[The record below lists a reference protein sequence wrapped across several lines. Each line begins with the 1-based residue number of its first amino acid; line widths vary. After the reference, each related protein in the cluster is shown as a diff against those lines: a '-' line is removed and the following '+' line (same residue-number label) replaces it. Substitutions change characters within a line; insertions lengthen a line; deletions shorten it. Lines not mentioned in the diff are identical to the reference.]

1 MSMKIGISCLALAAM
16 TAQSYAADLCDA
28 GASAAL
34 KTAAVQQELMVAG
47 LTCNASRQYNRFV
60 ISHRDEL
67 QTSDADLMAYFKTRD
82 GGSEAG
88 YDSYKTKV
96 ANLSASRSAAD
107 SARYC
112 RAMAR
117 DFAAANRGSLK
128 DFVAGEQLLIAAPE
142 ICALKYESPEV
153 AVVGPTYALPATPY
167 GAPDAAGSTESV
179 ASAAYSAPPVQ
190 NSQPGPA
197 WNSGPVYGAPAAAW
211 PPPRPR
217 RSLRWDPWYGRYI
230 YYYY

>member
-1 MSMKIGISCLALAAM
+1 MSSIRIGISCLALLAM
-16 TAQSYAADLCDA
+16 TAESYAVDLCDQ
-28 GASAAL
+28 GAASAL
-34 KTAAVQQELMVAG
+34 KTAAVQQQLMVAG

-60 ISHRDEL
+60 VSHRAEL
-67 QTSDADLMAYFKTRD
+67 QTSDAALMVYFKSRD

-88 YDSYKTKV
+88 YDAYKTKL

-117 DFAAANRGSLK
+117 DFIVANHSSLQ
-128 DFVAGEQLLIAAPE
+128 DFVAGERLVIATAEP
-142 ICALKYESPEV
+142 CATKYDEPDV
-153 AVVGPTYALPATPY
+153 AVAGPSYALPASPY
-167 GAPDAAGSTESV
+167 GSEDAV
-179 ASAAYSAPPVQ
+179 ASANYENTPPVQ
-190 NSQPGPA
+190 KTSQPAPA
-197 WNSGPVYGAPAAAW
+197 WKGGPVYGAPASSW

-217 RSLRWDPWYGRYI
+217 RTLRWDPWYGRYI